1 MSKIEEQALL
11 VVEPIAQK
19 FDCYVVDTQYQKEG
33 SDWYLRIFID
43 KEGGVS
49 ITDCETVSRAIS
61 EVIDAD
67 DFVGRA
73 YMLEVSSPGLERELK
88 KEREFSYYRGREVS
102 VKLFAP
108 MDGRKE
114 FLAVLGE
121 YKDGEINLKLSDDT
135 EIVLSQKKAASIK
148 LYVQF

>member
-1 MSKIEEQALL
+1 MSKIEEQTLL
-11 VVEPIAQK
+11 VAEPIAQK

-61 EVIDAD
+61 EVIDLD

-88 KEREFSYYRGREVS
+88 KEREFLYYRGREVS

-108 MDGRKE
+108 MDGKKE
-114 FLAVLGE
+114 LLAVLGD
-121 YKDGEINLKLSDDT
+121 YKAGEINLKLSDDT
-135 EIVLSQKKAASIK
+135 EIVLSQKKIASIK